1 MKCIR
6 PIYVREFQC
15 DGSFCSSRCC
25 RNWRVVI
32 DRDTYKRFLAL
43 NDRNEILD
51 KLDFLDD
58 ENIFVVKLKND
69 GACPF
74 LEDDLLCR
82 IQKRHGEECLSAIC
96 QSFPRVTYQLGNV
109 LEQSLTPTC
118 PLAAQM
124 ILLSPEPITFE
135 AIELDRPRFFFDWTE
150 RISNSDDAI
159 ELQFRSIEV
168 LQDRSL
174 TIDRRLINLC
184 RLLGDEKIADARFD
198 LERHAEI
205 MIEIFMKTYDAEMN
219 SQKREQLKRIFI
231 ASRAEILE
239 QLQLDIVFENYLV
252 NEFFMRCYPFA
263 FRDSRAM
270 NCRIFVV
277 GFKAVQFA
285 LVMTAISKRGRL
297 SVNELLDMLDA
308 FIERLDHNR
317 GGMSAVIDAARS
329 FADWNDFTASML
341 DI

>member
-6 PIYVREFQC
+6 PTYVREFQC
-15 DGSFCSSRCC
+15 DGTVCSSRCC
-25 RNWRVVI
+25 KNWRVTI
-32 DRDTYKRFLAL
+32 DDDTYQKFLAL
-43 NDRNEILD
+43 EDRNEILD
-51 KLDFLDD
+51 KLEPLD
-58 ENIFVVKLKND
+58 ENVFVVKLKDD
-69 GACPF
+69 GSCPF
-74 LEDDLLCR
+74 LDDDLLCR

-109 LEQSLTPTC
+109 LAQSLTPTC
-118 PLAAQM
+118 PLAARM
-124 ILLSPEPITFE
+124 ILLSDESIAFE
-135 AIELDRPRFFFDWTE
+135 TIELDRPRFCFDWTE
-150 RISNSDDAI
+150 RIPSVDEVT
-159 ELQFRSIEV
+159 ELQFRSIEI

-174 TIDRRLINLC
+174 PIDRRLINLC
-184 RLLGDEKIADARFD
+184 RLLGDEKIADASFD

-239 QLQLDIVFENYLV
+239 RLQLDTLFENCLV

-263 FRDSRAM
+263 FRETRAM

-285 LVMTAISKRGRL
+285 LMMTVISKRGRL

-308 FIERLDHNR
+308 FIERLDHHR

-329 FADWNDFTASML
+329 FADWNEFTALML